1 MSPPAIT
8 YDHVLARARE
18 LNAKV
23 DPKKKL
29 ARDLAERQLE
39 IARANLTPARL
50 LSELKANCEGERDI
64 FILLVSTESEDRAK
78 EVIRELAEDAKKLP
92 ESMTLEFCR
101 PCYVALRICL

>member
-1 MSPPAIT
+1 MSPLATT
-8 YDHVLARARE
+8 YDHVLARAKE

-23 DPKKKL
+23 DPAKP
-29 ARDLAERQLE
+29 RFGDLAKRQLE

-50 LSELKANCEGERDI
+50 LSQLEANCEGERDI
-64 FILLVSTESEDRAK
+64 FILLVSTESEDGAK
-78 EVIRELAEDAKKLP
+78 QVIRELAEDAKKLP